1 MELQLIKNNG
11 VPKGE
16 PITQYALMTKVLCVI
31 EGEGARVFVGR
42 KMVRKFLHYENG
54 IKKKNRLFL
63 REEDKAKRIFKEL
76 TKTGPIL
83 LRTKG

>member
-31 EGEGARVFVGR
+31 EGEGARVLSVQNV
-42 KMVRKFLHYENG
+42 KLQNNE
-54 IKKKNRLFL
+54 
-63 REEDKAKRIFKEL
+63 
-76 TKTGPIL
+76 IL
-83 LRTKG
+83 LPKISSFSDVKN